1 MNKFDI
7 LNKYIVE
14 FLHIEDEATNKMI
27 DIYCRG
33 TQKGSAPIAIN
44 LRDVSGNMEK
54 FHIKL
59 SERIKEKYGEIGN
72 TAFKSSSNQ
81 YDDGPIGIENILE
94 WDIAGQEGLDI
105 ASKVAILKKIA
116 EETNLEIFQKG
127 VNSLFLSIGAI
138 EWDVPDPD
146 DSTRLIRITTPIVI
160 YPIKLVRTG
169 ESTPICIEFVADDV
183 KLNPCLIE
191 KMRAVYSNE
200 FADGFPRPGQNEDNS
215 IDLSTF
221 DIDSYFCEIAAYTGK
236 MFRGTGDREFKIS
249 NSTVAISRF
258 NMVDIAMYYDLIN
271 HKSEINN
278 SEIVEKIFTKVKKD
292 EGNFYKK
299 PILTLPADTVQE
311 NIIGRIV
318 NGEDVIIKGP
328 PGTGKTLTIANL
340 ISSLMAEGKKVMFVS
355 AKTSA
360 LAEVCK
366 KLPECLRPFV
376 LELFYEKEKDVAGLN
391 VNDLIKELREARD
404 FVQSEPYDAIKQRV
418 TAYTSNAERA
428 LRLLNSYKD
437 YYYER
442 PNTTTGRASYETLN
456 NALKYNG
463 AEKKLKSAFRGK
475 TRAISTETFTEQQ
488 SIISTCENS
497 LNIITDSGSRS
508 AYRCVWYGCTSNI
521 IPVMIS
527 DEIEDIKP
535 QVEEMIDAIDR
546 FIRATSVTELAE
558 GIDLGTYY
566 RASYGMF
573 ENDEIDK
580 ILSSDLSKHSIEN
593 LKKKIRA
600 ILNDKSLVAYDRSP
614 FRNKLKLKETGDDL
628 AVQMLIDSIKTLDE
642 NITVG
647 SALEKERIIR
657 KIEKILERDPSAF
670 IQSIIE
676 YNDIKDTT
684 DSEMKSI
691 DVLVNVLT
699 KNRDIRDKLLR
710 DNHDLLGKYEEKSF
724 PKLSIF
730 QGKAKSAYKEI
741 ANMCIGEKT
750 PTITD
755 VAIAC
760 KIYRDYERH
769 EAKREETIKLIID
782 ISDGG
787 LTEVEIDEVAKFIK
801 NVGSVDATR
810 TYINNVKYDCNIVR
824 NVIDSLDINE
834 SVASEFKALNPESLA
849 EAVRYASEISQF
861 ELICAQVYRTIGL
874 GEGIGNKMRRAEA
887 VVAIRELLNQG
898 LVRTDSNIKA
908 IQDLQEKN
916 SVLVEGLRRLEDFC
930 EKHSLNERFRSRY
943 TINLN
948 DLRYFLSDIGSETIS
963 HACKQIQGAIA
974 EDKTSCLGDFIKLFA
989 SGEINMPKSNGYNLT
1004 QLFEHAF
1011 YTACADDDESFYA
1024 KERGQVFKGSE
1035 LREAEKTYI
1044 SAIDQI
1050 AKGNAKL
1057 ISHQLM
1063 VKDKNSQK
1071 YSFLNS
1077 DISQKSVSARTI
1089 FKKYSG
1095 AIKSLARC
1103 VVLSPFSVSILMK
1116 SQDYFDYDVL
1126 IVDEASQLP
1135 TRVILPC
1142 AIRSKQVVLVGDQKQ
1157 MPPIVL
1163 FERTRAKTVTT
1174 GNEDDDNVAML
1185 ESVLDQAIA
1194 NESFETFSLQCHY
1207 RSKNENLIA
1216 YSQKKYYKDMTTF
1229 PTLNPEKDGRGLIDV
1244 YVENAVQ
1251 EKGTNRKEALKVIE
1265 LIKKHFDTY
1274 YDEEAEMLKES
1285 LGVVLMGTKQQECVQ
1300 GMIDDDHDLTDKI
1313 SKARANA
1320 KDNPDKTYFITAVDK
1335 VQGQE
1340 IEHLII
1346 SLTYCDRNADGTLKQ
1361 SFGMLNK
1368 GFYDDKLGERIF
1380 NVAVTRAIKSLT
1392 FVHSIHA
1399 REIDNDSG
1407 KSKSAQHIRE
1417 YLELLESLG
1426 EKEQGTDKPKF
1437 VTNNSKVDNF
1447 ARSVV
1452 EEISK
1457 NFIVEPERI
1466 VCGYGVTE
1474 KSLSI
1479 PIAILSADKTH
1490 AEIGIFCET
1499 QLKEGDRYL
1508 DNWVN
1513 YPETLEAR
1521 GWKLHKMYIHDW
1533 YFNREE
1539 SLESLKKAIHP
1550 YIKQ

>member
-44 LRDVSGNMEK
+44 LKDVSGNMEK

-59 SERIKEKYGEIGN
+59 SERIKERYGEIGN
-72 TAFKSSSNQ
+72 TALKSSSNQ

-116 EETNLEIFQKG
+116 EETNLEILQKG

-340 ISSLMAEGKKVMFVS
+340 ISSLMAEGKRVMFVS

-376 LELFYEKEKDVAGLN
+376 LELFYEKEKDVASIN

-404 FVQSEPYDAIKQRV
+404 FVQSEPYDAIMQRV

-437 YYYER
+437 YYYEK
-442 PNTTTGRASYETLN
+442 PNTATGRASYETLN
-456 NALKYNG
+456 NALKYKD
-463 AEKKLKSAFRGK
+463 AEKKLKNAFRGK
-475 TRAISTETFTEQQ
+475 TREISTKMFTELQ
-488 SIISTCENS
+488 SIIPTCENS
-497 LNIITDSGSRS
+497 LNTITDSGNRS

-527 DEIEDIKP
+527 DEIEDVKP
-535 QVEEMIDAIDR
+535 QVEEMMDVIDD
-546 FIRATSVTELAE
+546 FVRATSIADLADN
-558 GIDLGTYY
+558 ICLDVYSN
-566 RASYGMF
+566 ASSGMF
-573 ENDEIDK
+573 EDYEIDK
-580 ILSSDLSKHSIEN
+580 ILSSDIGKYLIDR
-593 LKKKIRA
+593 LKKRISM
-600 ILNDKSLVAYDRSP
+600 IQNDEKLIELGKSS
-614 FRNKLKLKETGDDL
+614 FRNKLKLKEMDDEL
-628 AVQMLIDSIKTLDE
+628 GAQVLIEKIKALNKEKTVASILE
-642 NITVG
+642 N
-647 SALEKERIIR
+647 ERIIR
-657 KIEKILERDPSAF
+657 KFENILDRDPTSFIQCMLNYLERSKTA
-670 IQSIIE
+670 E
-676 YNDIKDTT
+676 T
-684 DSEMKSI
+684 DMTVI
-691 DVLVNVLT
+691 DALVQARP
-699 KNRDIRDKLLR
+699 KNRQERNRLLR
-710 DNHDLLGKYEEKSF
+710 EHYELLRKYEDKSF
-724 PKLSIF
+724 PKLAIF
-730 QGKAKSAYKEI
+730 QGKAGKAFREILSLCANKDKLTIVEVASACNLYHDYELHEAMREEAIDRIIDNFGGSLVDDDIVEI
-741 ANMCIGEKT
+741 ARFVDSTK
-750 PTITD
+750 
-755 VAIAC
+755 
-760 KIYRDYERH
+760 
-769 EAKREETIKLIID
+769 EASEIQAYFDKLRN
-782 ISDGG
+782 
-787 LTEVEIDEVAKFIK
+787 EC
-801 NVGSVDATR
+801 NV
-810 TYINNVKYDCNIVR
+810 IR
-824 NVIDSLDINE
+824 NVIDALDIND
-834 SVASEFKALNPESLA
+834 SIATEFKALKLEELA
-849 EAVRYASEISQF
+849 EVVRYASIISQF
-861 ELICAQVYRTIGL
+861 EYIYAQVYKTIGMS
-874 GEGIGNKMRRAEA
+874 ESVGNKIERAKA
-887 VVAIRELLNQG
+887 IIAIRELVNHG
-898 LVRTDSNIKA
+898 VRRTDSNIKA
-908 IQDLQEKN
+908 LQSLQERNRVFAEGAKA
-916 SVLVEGLRRLEDFC
+916 VEELC
-930 EKHSLNERFRSRY
+930 KKHSLNERFRSRY
-943 TINLN
+943 SINLN
-948 DLRYFLSDIGSETIS
+948 DLKYFLNDIGSETIS
-963 HACKQIQGAIA
+963 HACKQIQGAIT
-974 EDKTSCLGDFIKLFA
+974 EDKTGCLGEFIKFFA
-989 SGEINMPKSNGYNLT
+989 SGEFNMPKSNGYNLT

-1024 KERGQVFKGSE
+1024 TERGQVFMGSE

-1044 SAIDQI
+1044 AAIDQI

-1057 ISHQLM
+1057 ISHKLM
-1063 VKDKNSQK
+1063 VKDKNNQK

-1126 IVDEASQLP
+1126 VVDEASQLP

-1163 FERTRAKTVTT
+1163 FERTKSKTVTT
-1174 GNEDDDNVAML
+1174 GGEDDDNVTML

-1251 EKGTNRKEALKVIE
+1251 EKGTNMKEALKVIE

-1300 GMIDDDHDLTDKI
+1300 GMIDEDLDLTDKI

-1320 KDNPDKTYFITAVDK
+1320 TDNPDKAYFITAVDK

-1346 SLTYCDRNADGTLKQ
+1346 SLTYCDRNNDGSLKQ

-1399 REIDNDSG
+1399 REIDNDAG

-1426 EKEQGTDKPKF
+1426 EKEQGADKPKF
-1437 VTNNSKVDNF
+1437 VTNNDKVDNF
-1447 ARSVV
+1447 TRSVA
-1452 EEISK
+1452 EEIAK
-1457 NFIVEPERI
+1457 NFIVEPDRI

-1521 GWKLHKMYIHDW
+1521 GWELHKMYIHDW
-1533 YFNREE
+1533 YFNRDEA
-1539 SLESLKKAIHP
+1539 LEKLKVAIHP
-1550 YIKQ
+1550 FIK